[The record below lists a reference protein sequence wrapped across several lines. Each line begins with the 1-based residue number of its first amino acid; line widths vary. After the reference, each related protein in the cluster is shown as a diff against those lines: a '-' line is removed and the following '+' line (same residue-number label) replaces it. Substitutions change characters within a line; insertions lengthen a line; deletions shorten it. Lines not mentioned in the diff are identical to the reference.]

1 MAWENKL
8 YRAGKANGSYD
19 MELFTQSQEQY
30 DAKATRASISGC
42 TPSKK
47 TFTMNR

>member
-30 DAKATRASISGC
+30 DAKATRGQYLGLHSV
-42 TPSKK
+42 KK
-47 TFTMNR
+47 RLLQ